1 MGEATF
7 GKLCARVAKRR
18 RVPAERHAGIREAD
32 RRTPKKLL
40 VDGRDVF
47 ESVCAEKKSRE
58 EE

>member
-1 MGEATF
+1 MDEATF

-40 VDGRDVF
+40 VDGREVF
-47 ESVCAEKKSRE
+47 EYEREGKKA
-58 EE
+58 